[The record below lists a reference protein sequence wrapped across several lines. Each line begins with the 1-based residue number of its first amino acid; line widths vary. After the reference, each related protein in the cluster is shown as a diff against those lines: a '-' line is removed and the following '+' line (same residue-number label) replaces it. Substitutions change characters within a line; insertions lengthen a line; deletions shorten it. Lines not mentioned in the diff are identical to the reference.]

1 MNRFS
6 LRWKISGILIFSNL
20 FLGILITY
28 IVNNMLTETL
38 ENELI
43 ERGRAIGQDLAR
55 YSAPQILEEDVVGL
69 KQIITSALAYESVEY
84 VLIQNSESRM
94 ISDTYNGQVPPELTE
109 RSIFGNINYQKPQIV
124 FLKNIDEECYDINI
138 PVEEGDLG
146 YVRIGMRKSYI
157 DERVQKTN
165 NYVLLTVV
173 IVTLAGIIIVYFLAN
188 KIIRPILYLTKR
200 ANEIST
206 GKLEEKV
213 SVDTRDEIKDLANAV
228 ERLRE
233 SLNLALER
241 LKKHQTLRI

>member
-1 MNRFS
+1 MNRIS

-20 FLGILITY
+20 FLGILVTY

-109 RSIFGNINYQKPQIV
+109 RSIFGNINYKKPQIV

-213 SVDTRDEIKDLANAV
+213 SVDTSDEIKDLANAV